1 METAVYVALSR
12 QMGLRR
18 QLDVI
23 ANNIANA
30 NTTAFKGEE
39 VLFAQ
44 YLPPG
49 RPSGEAHRI
58 SYAQDIGTVLDLDE
72 GAFAATER
80 PLDIA
85 ISGPGYLVVQT
96 PAGERYTRNGHLKL
110 DDQGQLVVGDSHV
123 VLDESG
129 RPILLDPQDGAPV
142 IAGDGTVSTRQGV
155 IGKLALVRFADPGAL
170 RLSGGGLFEADQPPQ
185 PAPMARVMQGMLEG
199 ANVEPVVEMTRM
211 IDVLRAYQ
219 TNARMMETAN
229 DLMSRAIE
237 RLGHVRS

>member
-49 RPSGEAHRI
+49 RPGGEAHRI

-110 DDQGQLVVGDSHV
+110 DDQGQLVVGDGHV

-155 IGKLALVRFADPGAL
+155 IGKLALVRFVDPGAL